1 MAWNL
6 ILPAVTAIIERIIPD
21 PAQAADAKLRA
32 LELAQKGELAAL
44 DAEMRLALGQLEVN
58 KAEAATDTFR
68 GGWRPACGW
77 TCAFGLAYTFLLR
90 PLLPWVAAVF
100 GADVPPLPEIDTD
113 TLMVLLT
120 GMLGLGGL
128 RSFERIKGKA

>member
-1 MAWNL
+1 MWNL
-6 ILPAVTAIIERIIPD
+6 LIPAVTSIIDKIIPD
-21 PAQAADAKLRA
+21 PAQAAEAKLKA

-44 DAEMRLALGQLEVN
+44 DAEMRLALGQIDIN
-58 KAEAATDTFR
+58 KAEAATDPYR

-77 TCAFGLAYTFLLR
+77 VCAFGLGYTFILR
-90 PLLPWVAAVF
+90 PLLPFFAGVL
-100 GADVPPLPEIDTD
+100 GHEVPELPAIDIE

-128 RSFERIKGKA
+128 RSFERVRGKV